1 MSQIQQR
8 KSPIYALC
16 LFIALGANAVFSQV
30 KIADIIANKPYV
42 IATHPTDT
50 GQLVLFLPMPFA
62 SSQFKP
68 EALKTKLP
76 AATEVHAV
84 HLVYTRYKQVD
95 TFNQPKLNQRRL
107 NNLKTLWPDLFKQS
121 DVQWRVF
128 EQKSPKT
135 LEAAEACYHGF
146 VIYLKNRPP
155 KAQTEKEIAKIDR
168 IVESYKDTQIWIP
181 EKVSYRIRKRE
192 VETGYYLPH
201 SNDKK
206 KQNIKYTSAGLWF
219 RKKETRIVRDSI
231 PLKRIPGH
239 FEHTGFFDTFGLRKT
254 DEYKILTRKNWEG
267 KYAVLVDV
275 TGSMTPY
282 TAQVMLWMKHS
293 KTCLENG
300 RMVFFND
307 GNETPDMLKRI
318 GYAGGLH
325 FAESH
330 AFDTV
335 YKTMKTAMRRGDGG
349 DIPEN
354 NIEAL
359 IAAQKRWPNLD
370 SFIMIADNNAAIK
383 DISLIKQVTVPVNII
398 LCGDLQKI
406 HPNYVELAAKTNG
419 RIYTIDAE
427 VSNLNKLKLGGR
439 IDIGKSVYEYRKEGL
454 IKVFDY

>member
-1 MSQIQQR
+1 MKRLVKTAI
-8 KSPIYALC
+8 KC
-16 LFIALGANAVFSQV
+16 LGIFLILGCNSLFSQV

-42 IATHPTDT
+42 IGLHPIDT
-50 GQLVLFLPMPFA
+50 GKFVLYLPMPFA

-68 EALKTKLP
+68 EVAKIKLP
-76 AATEVHAV
+76 PATEVHAV

-95 TFNQPKLNQRRL
+95 TFSQPKLNQRRL
-107 NNLKTLWPDLFKQS
+107 NNLKIIYPELFKQS

-135 LEAAEACYHGF
+135 LESAEECYHGF
-146 VIYLKNRPP
+146 VIYLKSRPP
-155 KAQTEKEIAKIDR
+155 KVEIEKEIAKIDR
-168 IVESYKDTQIWIP
+168 IVDSYKDTQIWIP

-201 SNDKK
+201 SRDKK
-206 KQNIKYTSAGLWF
+206 KQHIKYTSAGLWF
-219 RKKETRIVRDSI
+219 RKKETRIIRDSI

-239 FEHTGFFDTFGLRKT
+239 FERTGFFDTFGLRKT
-254 DEYKILTRKNWEG
+254 DEFKILTRKDWSG

-300 RMVFFND
+300 RVVFFND
-307 GNETPDMLKRI
+307 GNEAPDMLKRI
-318 GYAGGLH
+318 GFSGGLH

-330 AFDTV
+330 TFDTV
-335 YKTMKTAMRRGDGG
+335 YKTMQTAMRRGDGG

-354 NIEAL
+354 NIETI

-370 SFIMIADNNAAIK
+370 SFIMIADNNASIK
-383 DISLIKQVTVPVNII
+383 DIILIKQVSKPVNII
-398 LCGDLQKI
+398 LCGVTDRI
-406 HPNYVELAAKTNG
+406 HPHYVELAAKTNG

-427 VSNLNKLKLGGR
+427 INDLNKLKLGGR
-439 IDIGKSVYEYRKEGL
+439 IDIGKSVFEYRKEGL

>member
-1 MSQIQQR
+1 
-8 KSPIYALC
+8 
-16 LFIALGANAVFSQV
+16 
-30 KIADIIANKPYV
+30 
-42 IATHPTDT
+42 
-50 GQLVLFLPMPFA
+50 
-62 SSQFKP
+62 
-68 EALKTKLP
+68 
-76 AATEVHAV
+76 
-84 HLVYTRYKQVD
+84 
-95 TFNQPKLNQRRL
+95 
-107 NNLKTLWPDLFKQS
+107 
-121 DVQWRVF
+121 
-128 EQKSPKT
+128 
-135 LEAAEACYHGF
+135 
-146 VIYLKNRPP
+146 
-155 KAQTEKEIAKIDR
+155 
-168 IVESYKDTQIWIP
+168 
-181 EKVSYRIRKRE
+181 
-192 VETGYYLPH
+192 LPH

-370 SFIMIADNNAAIK
+370 T
-383 DISLIKQVTVPVNII
+383 LIKQVTVPVNII